1 MAAQLT
7 LQKVQSQREDMKVT
21 KYYSIKY
28 SHFFKTGVAPISKEE
43 TIEIFT
49 FMKASN
55 MSKEQNGR
63 IVSME
68 EAYREGL
75 KDAQKL
81 IKTYK

>member
-1 MAAQLT
+1 
-7 LQKVQSQREDMKVT
+7 
-21 KYYSIKY
+21 
-28 SHFFKTGVAPISKEE
+28 
-43 TIEIFT
+43 
-49 FMKASN
+49 MKASN

-68 EAYREGL
+68 EATGEGL